1 MGRLIDGDELV
12 LWLTKW
18 MMSSFGAV
26 PTEETEAIRKVC
38 DAVGDMV
45 KDLAK
50 DTGGDLISRQAAIDA
65 IHCNIVV
72 TGKRNSEVVA
82 STIGMFVDR
91 IKALPSA
98 EPKTGQW
105 IKIGEITDSKGI
117 KKHVLNC
124 PECGALHRVRKLW
137 TGEYV
142 NAEYCPHC
150 GVRMKGADDES
161 TI

>member
-18 MMSSFGAV
+18 MMSSFGAE

-50 DTGGDLISRQAAIDA
+50 DAGGDLISRQAAIDA
-65 IHCNIVV
+65 INCNIVI
-72 TGKRNSEVVA
+72 TGRRNSEVVA
-82 STIGMFVDR
+82 STIRMFVDR

-98 EPKTGQW
+98 EPKTGRCETCKRNADNGGFYDDGRTRCPIQEHYVLL
-105 IKIGEITDSKGI
+105 KDGYCHLYELRMRGE
-117 KKHVLNC
+117 
-124 PECGALHRVRKLW
+124 E
-137 TGEYV
+137 E
-142 NAEYCPHC
+142 
-150 GVRMKGADDES
+150 
-161 TI
+161 